1 MDAAQRKEYQIL
13 LRGVPRFKDDG
24 QTVWP
29 EWRLA
34 FETWMLYSGMS
45 DFPVPGGNE
54 QVKKMA
60 AVSAFEGKATRAL
73 STYGPGICQCGHDW
87 GVFGPVSRLVPAS
100 C

>member
-1 MDAAQRKEYQIL
+1 MAMDAAQRKEYQIL

-54 QVKKMA
+54 QVKGRSPQICTVRDSVTSQTNKKNP
-60 AVSAFEGKATRAL
+60 SFF
-73 STYGPGICQCGHDW
+73 GII
-87 GVFGPVSRLVPAS
+87 FFTIL
-100 C
+100 